1 MNRLTKYS
9 AILLSAI
16 AILMNSCSSESDT
29 MSNIDKALK
38 NRDFTKAI
46 KYADEIY
53 ADLPKHDYK
62 DAIGIASAYYLIAH
76 DRNDSRDVSLW
87 LTKAINALDHA
98 ASFEGDDAEDYFES
112 RLETDDDFKISYFK
126 ALINTELEYI
136 TAGGNLADD
145 ELNAKLNF
153 SQPEAAK

>member
-9 AILLSAI
+9 ALLLSAI
-16 AILMNSCSSESDT
+16 LILTNGCSSDSGP

-38 NRDFTKAI
+38 NRDFTNAI
-46 KYADEIY
+46 KFADEIY
-53 ADLPKHDYK
+53 NDLTHRDYK
-62 DAIGIASAYYLIAH
+62 DAIDIASAYYLIAH

-112 RLETDDDFKISYFK
+112 RLETDDGFKISDFK